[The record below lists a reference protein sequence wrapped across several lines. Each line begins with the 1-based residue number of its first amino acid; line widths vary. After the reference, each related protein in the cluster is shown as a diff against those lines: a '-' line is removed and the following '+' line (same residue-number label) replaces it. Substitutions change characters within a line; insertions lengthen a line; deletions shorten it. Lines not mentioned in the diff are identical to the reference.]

1 MYQVWSNFLN
11 PGQIAML
18 GIVVT
23 FLLTFLALK
32 HPFSFLPSDHG
43 REFAVNGGLSR
54 GKLRGVGLV
63 IVICFLIGSVLF
75 LPLGAE
81 YVIYAILLVC
91 IMLSGYLDDA
101 SETPW
106 SDYKKGA
113 IDLVISIVTVI
124 TFDLL
129 RKHVPYHSESGLH
142 NPRHHPDLDFDQR
155 YKLFRRCRRTLREPF
170 LRGHL
175 RIQHDFP

>member
-54 GKLRGVGLV
+54 GKLRGVVTAWLLPS
-63 IVICFLIGSVLF
+63 CWRTSRFL
-75 LPLGAE
+75 
-81 YVIYAILLVC
+81 
-91 IMLSGYLDDA
+91 
-101 SETPW
+101 
-106 SDYKKGA
+106 
-113 IDLVISIVTVI
+113 
-124 TFDLL
+124 
-129 RKHVPYHSESGLH
+129 
-142 NPRHHPDLDFDQR
+142 
-155 YKLFRRCRRTLREPF
+155 
-170 LRGHL
+170 
-175 RIQHDFP
+175 